1 MQKPGS
7 LKRMAVVALAGT
19 AMAVLLAATS
29 EQVSARFGG
38 FHGGGG
44 FGGFHG
50 GGFGGARFGDGGLFD
65 RGGDSGFGRGG
76 FGSIRNSANFSD
88 RSNAFRSSHP
98 EFDGDAK
105 QLQQIVSTKRTRC
118 SRTGPMKRTPCN
130 TITKTT
136 GTTGAG
142 TGVAI
147 TQVSASA
154 PASRSAPLSPRCPLQ
169 QPRCRSPTR
178 NIGTPVVCITRCKTA
193 NTSSCRRRTARWS
206 ARRRRLVR

>member
-50 GGFGGARFGDGGLFD
+50 GGFGGARFGDGGHFD

-105 QLQQIVSTKRTRC
+105 QLQQNRFNEA
-118 SRTGPMKRTPCN
+118 N
-130 TITKTT
+130 TLQQNRFNDANALQYNHENNWNYW
-136 GTTGAG
+136 GG
-142 TGVAI
+142 
-147 TQVSASA
+147 QVSASA